1 MDTASAECPS
11 NSTEL
16 TKKTSSI
23 EDIFQPHDYVRAT
36 TEDGKQC
43 LVPQFLIDE
52 YEHMQKSLDNAKE
65 MGVDQAS
72 GGPLCLDDLPHGWIS
87 PIGVMAP
94 VVPGHTER
102 ELLLYHG
109 EVKALQEMHGIS
121 YKDAAHRLYHSE
133 VKKLLT
139 EDDVRT
145 KIGDICENIAAK
157 VDKDIRNRIREIDE
171 RASELATDD
180 S

>member
-1 MDTASAECPS
+1 
-11 NSTEL
+11 
-16 TKKTSSI
+16 
-23 EDIFQPHDYVRAT
+23 
-36 TEDGKQC
+36 
-43 LVPQFLIDE
+43 
-52 YEHMQKSLDNAKE
+52 
-65 MGVDQAS
+65 
-72 GGPLCLDDLPHGWIS
+72 
-87 PIGVMAP
+87 
-94 VVPGHTER
+94 
-102 ELLLYHG
+102 
-109 EVKALQEMHGIS
+109 MHGIS

-133 VKKLLT
+133 VKKLLA

>member
-1 MDTASAECPS
+1 MYIMMEEVTCVHYHHFTSTIITSLPLSSLYFHMDTASAECPS

-52 YEHMQKSLDNAKE
+52 YEHMQKSLDNAKK

-72 GGPLCLDDLPHGWIS
+72 GGVSGYCCPWTCSLHPSNGNQSLHCPYALLAFIPRGSPTWLD
-87 PIGVMAP
+87 
-94 VVPGHTER
+94 
-102 ELLLYHG
+102 
-109 EVKALQEMHGIS
+109 
-121 YKDAAHRLYHSE
+121 
-133 VKKLLT
+133 LT
-139 EDDVRT
+139 NWCDGPSGTSMSLFLHFIV
-145 KIGDICENIAAK
+145 N
-157 VDKDIRNRIREIDE
+157 N
-171 RASELATDD
+171 
-180 S
+180 

>member
-16 TKKTSSI
+16 IKKTSSI

-72 GGPLCLDDLPHGWIS
+72 GGVSGYCCPWTCLMVINLSI
-87 PIGVMAP
+87 
-94 VVPGHTER
+94 
-102 ELLLYHG
+102 
-109 EVKALQEMHGIS
+109 
-121 YKDAAHRLYHSE
+121 AHMP
-133 VKKLLT
+133 
-139 EDDVRT
+139 
-145 KIGDICENIAAK
+145 C
-157 VDKDIRNRIREIDE
+157 
-171 RASELATDD
+171 
-180 S
+180 